1 MGWSRVSIRKNGRR
15 EVERNRPGSDYVRS
29 SKSSIVRSLDFMV
42 SAIGRNFK
50 AYILKINDIL
60 ALATGWMEALLTD
73 KGKAKEEQVF
83 SKKSRV
89 LFLYFLNLRY
99 LLDT

>member
-1 MGWSRVSIRKNGRR
+1 M
-15 EVERNRPGSDYVRS
+15 RNFLAV
-29 SKSSIVRSLDFMV
+29 V
-42 SAIGRNFK
+42 RNFK